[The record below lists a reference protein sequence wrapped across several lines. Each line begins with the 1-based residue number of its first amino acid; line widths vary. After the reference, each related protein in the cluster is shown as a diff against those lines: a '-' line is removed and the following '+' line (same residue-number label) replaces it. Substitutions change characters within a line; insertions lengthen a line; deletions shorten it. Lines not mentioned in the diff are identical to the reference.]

1 MFQVVLAKER
11 ASVYVSGAGSLTRLG
26 DTMER
31 TQEVRLERLIG
42 MLALQVAELQREL
55 QAVQRG
61 VAMDYDNLL
70 DRIREAD
77 QQVAQ

>member
-1 MFQVVLAKER
+1 
-11 ASVYVSGAGSLTRLG
+11 
-26 DTMER
+26 MER
-31 TQEVRLERLIG
+31 TQELRLERLIG

-55 QAVQRG
+55 QALQRG

-70 DRIREAD
+70 ERIREAD

>member
-1 MFQVVLAKER
+1 
-11 ASVYVSGAGSLTRLG
+11 
-26 DTMER
+26 MER

-61 VAMDYDNLL
+61 VAMDYENVL
-70 DRIREAD
+70 DRLRLAEQHVIVE
-77 QQVAQ
+77 